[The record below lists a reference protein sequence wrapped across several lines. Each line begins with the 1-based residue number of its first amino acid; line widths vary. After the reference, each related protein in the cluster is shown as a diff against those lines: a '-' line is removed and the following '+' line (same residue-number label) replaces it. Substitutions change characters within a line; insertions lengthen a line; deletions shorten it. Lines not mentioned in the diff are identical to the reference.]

1 MSAQAKQWV
10 GLLVL
15 LMVSP
20 LSVSGTT
27 ASSQG
32 MIPETVTSNA
42 MGGVSIALRA
52 VDSATKRLVFE
63 IHGEDVTQL
72 SRGVSIQFAFDAT
85 ITHLSVP
92 KADVPITID
101 TSVVD
106 QTGTL
111 IHLRS
116 PFAPPLPWTYTVVIK
131 VDTLP
136 KAGHLTIGSE
146 TSHELIFHL
155 PLASQS
161 SSNSPKS

>member
-20 LSVSGTT
+20 LSVSGAT
-27 ASSQG
+27 ASSKG

-42 MGGVSIALRA
+42 MGGVSIVLRA

-72 SRGVSIQFAFDAT
+72 SRGVPIQFAFDAT

-92 KADVPITID
+92 KTTVPITVD
-101 TSVVD
+101 TSVID
-106 QTGTL
+106 QTATL
-111 IHLRS
+111 FHLRS
-116 PFAPPLPWTYTVVIK
+116 PFAPSLPWTYTVVIE
-131 VDTLP
+131 VETLP
-136 KAGHLTIGSE
+136 QTGRLTVGTE
-146 TSHELIFHL
+146 TSQELTFDL
-155 PLASQS
+155 PLVPQS